1 MATPMNG
8 RRAQA
13 ARNDGLIL
21 EAARAVFVA
30 DPGAP
35 IAAVAERAGVGISA
49 LYRRHGS
56 KEDLLHRLCS
66 DGLASYI
73 AIAEEALRVDDPWAA
88 FAQFV
93 TGVVEA
99 DTHAL
104 TMSLAGTFT
113 PTAELQEQARRSG
126 ELSSTIVDRAHGAGV
141 LRADVVTQDLG
152 LVFEQLASVRG
163 ADDARTSQLRT
174 RYLALLLDALRVPA
188 RHEPLP
194 GPAPQPGEF
203 AGRWQRR

>member
-13 ARNDGLIL
+13 ARNDQLIL
-21 EAARAVFVA
+21 DAARAVFVA

-56 KEDLLHRLCS
+56 KEDLLRRLCH
-66 DGLASYI
+66 DGLLTYNAV
-73 AIAEEALRVDDPWAA
+73 AEEALRVADPWAA

-104 TMSLAGTFT
+104 TMSLAGTFE
-113 PTAELQEQARRSG
+113 PTEELRAEAGRSG
-126 ELSSTIVDRAHGAGV
+126 ELSSALVERAHAAGV
-141 LRADVVTQDLG
+141 LRADVVPQDLG
-152 LVFEQLASVRG
+152 LLFEQLASVRG
-163 ADDARTSQLRT
+163 ADEARTTELRA
-174 RYLALLLDALRVPA
+174 RYLALLFDALRVPA
-188 RHEPLP
+188 RQEPLP

-203 AGRWQRR
+203 ASRWQKR

>member
-1 MATPMNG
+1 MATPLNG

-13 ARNDGLIL
+13 ARNDSLIL
-21 EAARAVFVA
+21 DAARAVFVA
-30 DPGAP
+30 DPDAP

-56 KEDLLHRLCS
+56 KEDLLRRLCH
-66 DGLASYI
+66 DGLLTYI
-73 AIAEEALRVDDPWAA
+73 AVAEKALAVDDPWEA

-93 TGVVEA
+93 AGIVEA
-99 DTHAL
+99 DTHSL

-113 PTAELQEQARRSG
+113 PTEELQAKARHSG
-126 ELSSTIVDRAHGAGV
+126 ELSTAIVQRAVEAGV
-141 LRADVVTQDLG
+141 IRPDIVTQDLG
-152 LVFEQLASVRG
+152 LIFEQLASVRG
-163 ADDARTSQLRT
+163 PDEARTSELRA
-174 RYLALLLDALRVPA
+174 RYLALLLDALRKPP

-203 AGRWQRR
+203 ASRWQKR